1 MRRIKLTVAYDGTD
15 YCGWQIQPN
24 GITVE
29 EVLNRALSRLTG
41 EEIRVIGAS
50 RTDAGV
56 HARGNVA
63 VFDTASTVPPER
75 FAYAVNPLLPE
86 DIVVVGA
93 EEVPQ
98 DWHPRYQNSVKTY
111 EYHILNRE
119 MPDPLRRRESWHVSF
134 PLDLDSM
141 REAAAYLRGE
151 HDFRSFC
158 SIHTG
163 VKTTVR
169 TIYTL
174 DIDRSGNLITI
185 RISGNGFLYN
195 MVRIIVGTLVEVGR
209 GFRTPENM
217 RDILNAEER
226 EKAGATAPPQG
237 LVLVSIAYPERGGML
252 NRENNSHLTVAH
264 MRTRRAEALQIRTA
278 C

>member
-1 MRRIKLTVAYDGTD
+1 MRRIKLIVAYDGTD

-29 EVLNRALSRLTG
+29 EVLNRALFRLTG

-56 HARGNVA
+56 HARGNIA
-63 VFDTASTVPPER
+63 VLDTASTIPAER

-86 DIVVVGA
+86 DIVVVKS

-111 EYHILNRE
+111 EYRILNRE
-119 MPDPLRRRESWHVSF
+119 MPDPLKRKYTWHVSF
-134 PLDLDSM
+134 PLDIDKM
-141 REAAAYLRGE
+141 REAAEHLKGQ

-158 SIHTG
+158 SVHTA
-163 VKTTVR
+163 VKSTVR

-174 DIDRSGNLITI
+174 DIVKSGDEIII

-195 MVRIIVGTLVEVGR
+195 MVRIIAGTLAEVGR
-209 GFRTPENM
+209 GFRTPEDV
-217 RDILNAEER
+217 RDLLTAKER
-226 EKAGATAPPQG
+226 EQAGATAPPRG
-237 LVLVSIAYPERGGML
+237 LTL
-252 NRENNSHLTVAH
+252 
-264 MRTRRAEALQIRTA
+264 IRIEYR
-278 C
+278 

>member
-1 MRRIKLTVAYDGTD
+1 MRRVKLIVAYDGTD

-56 HARGNVA
+56 HARGNIA
-63 VFDTASTVPPER
+63 VLDTASTIPAER

-86 DIVVVGA
+86 DIVVLKS

-111 EYHILNRE
+111 EYRILNRE
-119 MPDPLRRRESWHVSF
+119 MPDPLKRKYTWHVSF
-134 PLDLDSM
+134 PLDIDKM
-141 REAAAYLRGE
+141 REAAEHLKGQ

-158 SIHTG
+158 SVHTA

-174 DIDRSGNLITI
+174 DIVKSGDEIII

-195 MVRIIVGTLVEVGR
+195 MVRIIAGTLAEVGR
-209 GFRTPENM
+209 GFRTPEDV
-217 RDILNAEER
+217 RDLLTAKER
-226 EKAGATAPPQG
+226 EQAGATAPPQG
-237 LVLVSIAYPERGGML
+237 LTL
-252 NRENNSHLTVAH
+252 
-264 MRTRRAEALQIRTA
+264 IRIEYR
-278 C
+278 

>member
-1 MRRIKLTVAYDGTD
+1 MRRIKLIVAYDGTD

-56 HARGNVA
+56 HARGNIA
-63 VFDTASTVPPER
+63 VLDTASTIPAER

-86 DIVVVGA
+86 DIVVVKS

-111 EYHILNRE
+111 EYRILNRE
-119 MPDPLRRRESWHVSF
+119 MPDPLKRKYTWHVSF
-134 PLDLDSM
+134 PLDIDKM
-141 REAAAYLRGE
+141 REAAEHLKGR

-158 SIHTG
+158 SVHTA
-163 VKTTVR
+163 VKSTVR

-174 DIDRSGNLITI
+174 DIVKSGDEIII

-195 MVRIIVGTLVEVGR
+195 MVRIIAGTLAEVGR
-209 GFRTPENM
+209 GFRTPEDV
-217 RDILNAEER
+217 RDLLTAKER
-226 EKAGATAPPQG
+226 EQAGATAPPQG
-237 LVLVSIAYPERGGML
+237 LTL
-252 NRENNSHLTVAH
+252 
-264 MRTRRAEALQIRTA
+264 IRIEYR
-278 C
+278 

>member
-1 MRRIKLTVAYDGTD
+1 MRRIKLIVAYDGTD

-56 HARGNVA
+56 HARGNIA
-63 VFDTASTVPPER
+63 VLDTASTIPAER
-75 FAYAVNPLLPE
+75 FAYAVNPLLSE
-86 DIVVVGA
+86 DIVVVKS

-111 EYHILNRE
+111 EYRILNRE
-119 MPDPLRRRESWHVSF
+119 MPDPLKRKYTWHVSF
-134 PLDLDSM
+134 PLDIDKM
-141 REAAAYLRGE
+141 REAAEHLKGQ

-158 SIHTG
+158 SVHTA
-163 VKTTVR
+163 VKSTVR

-174 DIDRSGNLITI
+174 DIVKSGDEIII

-195 MVRIIVGTLVEVGR
+195 MVRIIAGTLAEVGR
-209 GFRTPENM
+209 GFRTPEDV
-217 RDILNAEER
+217 RDLLTAKER
-226 EKAGATAPPQG
+226 EQAGATAPPQG
-237 LVLVSIAYPERGGML
+237 LTL
-252 NRENNSHLTVAH
+252 
-264 MRTRRAEALQIRTA
+264 IRIEYR
-278 C
+278 

>member
-1 MRRIKLTVAYDGTD
+1 MRRVKLIVAYDGTD

-56 HARGNVA
+56 HARGNIA
-63 VFDTASTVPPER
+63 VLDTASTIPAER

-86 DIVVVGA
+86 DIVVVKS

-111 EYHILNRE
+111 EYRILNRE
-119 MPDPLRRRESWHVSF
+119 MPDPLKRKYTWHVSF
-134 PLDLDSM
+134 PLDIDKM
-141 REAAAYLRGE
+141 REAAEHLKGQ

-158 SIHTG
+158 SVHTA
-163 VKTTVR
+163 VKSTVR

-174 DIDRSGNLITI
+174 DIVKSGDEIII

-195 MVRIIVGTLVEVGR
+195 MVRIIAGTLAEVGR
-209 GFRTPENM
+209 GFRTPEDV
-217 RDILNAEER
+217 RDLLTAKER
-226 EKAGATAPPQG
+226 EQAGATAPPQG
-237 LVLVSIAYPERGGML
+237 LTL
-252 NRENNSHLTVAH
+252 
-264 MRTRRAEALQIRTA
+264 IRIEYR
-278 C
+278 